1 MSNETISQA
10 LAAIITTATG
20 RAFSPGQRHRAL
32 GGDASQASVLTGD
45 DGRRFFVKLDR
56 AAAEPLLAA
65 EAAGLEELAQS
76 RTISV
81 PAVIAVGNTQGR
93 AYLVIEHID
102 LRRADRGCLI
112 RFGEALAELHGI
124 VAPRHGWHHDNLLG
138 ATHQYNTPHGD
149 WLEFWRENRLAV
161 MLDALAGD
169 EPALARDG
177 DRLLSVLPTLLAGH
191 APEPSL
197 LHGDLWSGNMAMDE
211 AGRPVIYDPAV
222 YYGDRETDLAMTEL
236 FGGFGPA
243 FYEAYWASWPMRAE
257 YREIRRPLY
266 QLYHLLNHAR
276 LFGSSYV
283 APSQRIMRQLT
294 AMA

>member
-1 MSNETISQA
+1 M
-10 LAAIITTATG
+10 
-20 RAFSPGQRHRAL
+20 PGQHH
-32 GGDASQASVLTGD
+32 
-45 DGRRFFVKLDR
+45 
-56 AAAEPLLAA
+56 AAP
-65 EAAGLEELAQS
+65 
-76 RTISV
+76 
-81 PAVIAVGNTQGR
+81 
-93 AYLVIEHID
+93 

-236 FGGFGPA
+236 FGGFPA
-243 FYEAYWASWPMRAE
+243 SFYYAYEAVRPLVSGYQ
-257 YREIRRPLY
+257 EIRRPLY
-266 QLYHLLNHAR
+266 QLYPLLVHVN
-276 LFGSSYV
+276 LFGRSYV
-283 APSQRIMRQLT
+283 DATSRALRQVLRNV
-294 AMA
+294 